1 MDGRAGLASWARAP
15 VLRGGMWMYG
25 RLGREA
31 TAMGETVQHGQR
43 SFLGVFDRLLKA
55 MQMDYARCERF
66 EASGYAD
73 FAGQLYTLNSNMFQN
88 RAFCDRMLTQ
98 MILHYLTWYQDP
110 GLQLV
115 VGPGAAWRVTSDFS
129 TQRYGDSLY
138 VTQAAP
144 CAAVRKGEQ
153 IVGVN
158 GKSLAEV
165 RPEVERTLWTTV
177 EPADPEREDWSIVLA
192 FAKNLQVRGAD
203 GSERTVKVDVSA
215 GDAEWAKPMRRTK
228 GEGGARPAVGGAGGA
243 ATDVATHGEDA
254 GRAELAEAADGVAAG
269 NAELGSVAT
278 TDAGVASGV
287 AGEVDLAIAMG
298 AGVDAADEAADGVA
312 SSGSGQPCCELGH
325 VGDVVVLTL
334 RNPGDPAFGEV
345 LGGLLS
351 EVCVAKRLVID
362 VRGCRGGTQEDIFPL
377 VPFVLA
383 PGTMATPE
391 QLFGRPG
398 IAMNYS
404 RHNVDDKL
412 KELEVLR
419 VQAQQGASA
428 PEDLAELDDLA
439 ADLWAKRGQKGV
451 REMEGAEA
459 FCPDVQFSRSAD
471 DPAIPARVVVLADR
485 CTGEAAEWLVRA
497 VKSAGYATVMGR
509 ATIGSLDNTC
519 PRAVRLDDDLTL
531 ILPTATYLEALEG
544 DPTLGRGITPDV
556 HIPWTPAQLS
566 HDVELETACERV
578 AG

>member
-1 MDGRAGLASWARAP
+1 
-15 VLRGGMWMYG
+15 
-25 RLGREA
+25 
-31 TAMGETVQHGQR
+31 MGETVQHGQR

-115 VGPGAAWRVTSDFS
+115 VGPGAAWHVTSDFG
-129 TQRYGDSLY
+129 TQRYGDALY
-138 VTQAAP
+138 VTRAAP
-144 CAAVRKGEQ
+144 CAAVCVGEQ

-192 FAKNLQVRGAD
+192 FAKNLQVKGVD
-203 GSERTVKVDVSA
+203 GTERTVKVDVSA
-215 GDAEWAKPMRRTK
+215 GDAEWAKPVRCAK
-228 GEGGARPAVGGAGGA
+228 GEGDVEPAA
-243 ATDVATHGEDA
+243 ASGEDA
-254 GRAELAEAADGVAAG
+254 GGATTNPPTVDGEAA
-269 NAELGSVAT
+269 SVA
-278 TDAGVASGV
+278 D
-287 AGEVDLAIAMG
+287 
-298 AGVDAADEAADGVA
+298 
-312 SSGSGQPCCELGH
+312 QPCCELSH
-325 VGDVVVLTL
+325 TGDVVVLTL
-334 RNPGDPAFGEV
+334 RNPCDPAFSEA
-345 LGGLLS
+345 LDGLLS
-351 EVCVAKRLVID
+351 EVCAAKRLVID
-362 VRGCRGGTQEDIFPL
+362 VRGCRGGMQEGIFPL

-383 PGTMATPE
+383 PGATATPE

-412 KELEVLR
+412 RELEVLR
-419 VQAQQGASA
+419 AQAQQGMSA
-428 PEDLAELDDLA
+428 PEDLAELDELA
-439 ADLWAKRGQKGV
+439 ADLQAKRGQKGV
-451 REMEGAEA
+451 HEMESAEA
-459 FCPDVQFSRSAD
+459 FYPDVRFSRSAAGSAA
-471 DPAIPARVVVLADR
+471 PAHVVVLADR

-497 VKSAGYATVMGR
+497 AKSAGYATVMGR

-519 PRAVRLDDDLTL
+519 PRAVRLDNDLTL

-544 DPTLGRGITPDV
+544 DATLGRGITPDV